1 MIFFLK
7 KLWAVLLPDP
17 NKQALLSLAI
27 LILSKITLIIKKSS
41 YRWNYLDGKIISK
54 AWKQKPSRK
63 TNLYSKKNLL
73 KITYT
78 IYLRKTPYLPYH
90 HFT

>member
-27 LILSKITLIIKKSS
+27 LILSKVTLKIKKSS
-41 YRWNYLDGKIISK
+41 YRRNYLKFF
-54 AWKQKPSRK
+54 WQMER
-63 TNLYSKKNLL
+63 
-73 KITYT
+73 
-78 IYLRKTPYLPYH
+78 
-90 HFT
+90 